1 MFNKEVIFVYNADN
15 DWFSSLSDF
24 ARKILSPSTYTWQLC
39 SLTFGN
45 FTMKKEWKSFL
56 ETLPVSIIFLHKN
69 EFLQQY
75 EIETDLP
82 VILIKRNKTINTFI
96 SKQEIESCKTLSDL
110 KDLILL
116 KLEKDDQHYHSNF

>member
-1 MFNKEVIFVYNADN
+1 MFNTEIIFVYNADN

-24 ARKILSPSTYTWQLC
+24 AHKIISQSTYTCQLC

-45 FTMKKEWKSFL
+45 FGMKKEWKSFL
-56 ETLPVSIIFLHKN
+56 ETLPASIIFLHRN
-69 EFLQQY
+69 EFVQQY
-75 EIETDLP
+75 QIETDLP
-82 VILIKRNKTINTFI
+82 VILIKRNKTINTLI
-96 SKQEIESCKTLSDL
+96 TKQEIESCKTPGDL